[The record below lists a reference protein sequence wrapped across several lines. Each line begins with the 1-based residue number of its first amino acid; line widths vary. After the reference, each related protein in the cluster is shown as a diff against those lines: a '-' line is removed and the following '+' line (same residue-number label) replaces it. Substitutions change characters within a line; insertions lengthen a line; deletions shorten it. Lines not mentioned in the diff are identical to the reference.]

1 MRGYH
6 ESCEKYLFHFGLHV
20 SVLPEGHLDKNI
32 MKIEDDEDEE
42 DEEDDDN
49 CDGDFD
55 EDCHG
60 DEVEVDDD
68 DGTLAGSHLHRGSS
82 ASLLQGRPGGFHR
95 QLNHYH
101 TLDTQKRE
109 TQATFLCKTKSW
121 FDLKETCTFSSL
133 EHRLNSRSAT
143 AKARRADSV
152 KMINLRM
159 MLRINM
165 LNQHC

>member
-1 MRGYH
+1 M
-6 ESCEKYLFHFGLHV
+6 

-60 DEVEVDDD
+60 DEVDVDD
-68 DGTLAGSHLHRGSS
+68 DGTLAGSHLHRGSW
-82 ASLLQGRPGGFHR
+82 ASLLRGRPGGFHC

-101 TLDTQKRE
+101 TLDTKRE
-109 TQATFLCKTKSW
+109 RDRPLF
-121 FDLKETCTFSSL
+121 F
-133 EHRLNSRSAT
+133 
-143 AKARRADSV
+143 ARQSPGL
-152 KMINLRM
+152 I
-159 MLRINM
+159 
-165 LNQHC
+165 